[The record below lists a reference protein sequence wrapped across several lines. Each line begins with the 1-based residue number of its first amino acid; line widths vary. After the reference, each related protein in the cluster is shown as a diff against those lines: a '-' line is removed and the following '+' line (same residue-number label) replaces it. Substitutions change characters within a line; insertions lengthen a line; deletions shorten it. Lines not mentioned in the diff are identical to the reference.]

1 MDVVILLAAM
11 GISLLEMTEASAI
24 AVIFYGI
31 YHTSKSYLYAIAG
44 VATSLI
50 PALIAGKFLSTLPI
64 DYIAL
69 GASVILF
76 YFSQKLFR
84 SARRSIKGIKRKK
97 EEKEEGLVTV
107 YAVSAIEGLE
117 ASLVVVGLM
126 AFGYFSALIG
136 VGVAVILVIVLTYI
150 MKDQVMK
157 IRVPQLKLG
166 MSALLATI
174 ATIWILEVF
183 LNLNEIIAIPLFVV
197 YFLAVQALVKI

>member
-1 MDVVILLAAM
+1 
-11 GISLLEMTEASAI
+11 
-24 AVIFYGI
+24 
-31 YHTSKSYLYAIAG
+31 
-44 VATSLI
+44 
-50 PALIAGKFLSTLPI
+50 
-64 DYIAL
+64 
-69 GASVILF
+69 
-76 YFSQKLFR
+76 
-84 SARRSIKGIKRKK
+84 
-97 EEKEEGLVTV
+97 
-107 YAVSAIEGLE
+107 
-117 ASLVVVGLM
+117 M

-183 LNLNEIIAIPLFVV
+183 LNLNEIIAVPLFVV

>member
-1 MDVVILLAAM
+1 M
-11 GISLLEMTEASAI
+11 
-24 AVIFYGI
+24 
-31 YHTSKSYLYAIAG
+31 
-44 VATSLI
+44 
-50 PALIAGKFLSTLPI
+50 
-64 DYIAL
+64 
-69 GASVILF
+69 
-76 YFSQKLFR
+76 
-84 SARRSIKGIKRKK
+84 
-97 EEKEEGLVTV
+97 
-107 YAVSAIEGLE
+107 EGLE

-183 LNLNEIIAIPLFVV
+183 LNLNEIIAVPLFVV